1 MPPQTYKGTTVSKQN
16 VRKASS
22 DYYLRSALKV
32 NSVGKGDSRSRPS
45 ESASKR
51 SDHSRNSKNQNGD
64 DEVLVA
70 ASYAKSNQDEHL
82 VD

>member
-1 MPPQTYKGTTVSKQN
+1 M
-16 VRKASS
+16 
-22 DYYLRSALKV
+22 

-51 SDHSRNSKNQNGD
+51 SDHSRNSKNQKGD

-70 ASYAKSNQDEHL
+70 ASSAKSNQDEHL